1 MMNALC
7 DTVAEHGPAGYVPV
21 PMVNLIWTRLQNLTT
36 RFLAALAR
44 GPIPPRAKPTPKPTP
59 EIPPESQPQPEQ
71 PPRALRK
78 RLTLPCR
85 EAWLYRLIPETGFT
99 RFTLQH
105 ILADPEFAGFLQAN
119 PKLIRIL
126 TPLYNAMG
134 IDLPTEFA
142 YKFFYRAQL
151 DSNLTEHECD
161 HVYTGTFD
169 GQPRINHNEVEDW
182 KFMPMDELRH
192 DMQRNPHHYTYWFKL
207 ILEQQMQK
215 S

>member
-21 PMVNLIWTRLQNLTT
+21 PMVNLIWIRLQNLTT

-44 GPIPPRAKPTPKPTP
+44 GPMPPRAKPTPKPTP
-59 EIPPESQPQPEQ
+59 EAQPEPPPEQ
-71 PPRALRK
+71 PPRARRK

-105 ILADPEFAGFLQAN
+105 ILADPEFAGFLAAN

-134 IDLPTEFA
+134 IDLPTEPPFA
-142 YKFFYRAQL
+142 PDPPP
-151 DSNLTEHECD
+151 DSRRHILFGAPEPSHDDAPIPPHEC
-161 HVYTGTFD
+161 
-169 GQPRINHNEVEDW
+169 
-182 KFMPMDELRH
+182 KFRLA
-192 DMQRNPHHYTYWFKL
+192 
-207 ILEQQMQK
+207 
-215 S
+215 

>member
-1 MMNALC
+1 MSATPANPPFVIRCFIVMMNALC

-59 EIPPESQPQPEQ
+59 EIPHEAQPQPEQ
-71 PPRALRK
+71 PPRARRK

-105 ILADPEFAGFLQAN
+105 ILADPEFAGFLAAN

-134 IDLPTEFA
+134 IDLPTEPPFA
-142 YKFFYRAQL
+142 PDPPP
-151 DSNLTEHECD
+151 DSRRHIIF
-161 HVYTGTFD
+161 GTPD
-169 GQPRINHNEVEDW
+169 CAASESPTPDQD
-182 KFMPMDELRH
+182 
-192 DMQRNPHHYTYWFKL
+192 FK
-207 ILEQQMQK
+207 IQ
-215 S
+215 SA